1 MHSVVNGRQATYTS
15 LTYPFINNV
24 KQSKLTDPYTRDSKL
39 ISRVDQEAEHQ
50 EEEEEVDHQKEHQR
64 IRRRKSLF

>member
-1 MHSVVNGRQATYTS
+1 MYSMVNGIQLTYT
-15 LTYPFINNV
+15 LHTYLIIHNV
-24 KQSKLTDPYTRDSKL
+24 NQSKLRVPHLELKL
-39 ISRVDQEAEHQ
+39 IPRVDQEAEHQ

>member
-1 MHSVVNGRQATYTS
+1 MYSMVNGRQLTYT
-15 LTYPFINNV
+15 LHTYLIINNV
-24 KQSKLTDPYTRDSKL
+24 KQSKLAFLIPPGLKL
-39 ISRVDQEAEHQ
+39 ISREDQEAEHQ

>member
-1 MHSVVNGRQATYTS
+1 MSSRVSWR
-15 LTYPFINNV
+15 IC
-24 KQSKLTDPYTRDSKL
+24 DSNLKL
-39 ISRVDQEAEHQ
+39 ISREDKEAEHQ

>member
-1 MHSVVNGRQATYTS
+1 MLNGRQLTYT
-15 LTYPFINNV
+15 LHTYLIINDV
-24 KQSKLTDPYTRDSKL
+24 KQSKLALPHLGLKL
-39 ISRVDQEAEHQ
+39 ITREDQEAEHQ